1 MVIYVTTIKEMNAT
15 KQTDCPVHSNK
26 GQSMIKL
33 MEPIASLKT
42 MQLVTKI
49 KGPFAMLKAKINV
62 RLITFHKIASQVMA

>member
-1 MVIYVTTIKEMNAT
+1 MVIYATTIKEMNAT

-42 MQLVTKI
+42 MQLVK
-49 KGPFAMLKAKINV
+49 LLS
-62 RLITFHKIASQVMA
+62 RL

>member
-1 MVIYVTTIKEMNAT
+1 MAIYVTTIKEMNAT
-15 KQTDCPVHSNK
+15 KQTDCPVHYNK
-26 GQSMIKL
+26 GQSMINL

-49 KGPFAMLKAKINV
+49 KGPFAMLKVKINV